1 MDRPEQTAVAPYV
14 MVVQQGD
21 EERYQLLRKL
31 FQSQRVDVV
40 LDRRTGDRRGPGAS
54 PSNGNGA
61 GTSGNGSDK
70 RDADRRAGERRSP
83 LPDTW
88 VNLGFFVA
96 RRQVNRPPRHAAPV
110 LGSDRSTES

>member
-1 MDRPEQTAVAPYV
+1 
-14 MVVQQGD
+14 MVVQRGD

-40 LDRRTGDRRGPGAS
+40 LDRRTGDRRAS
-54 PSNGNGA
+54 RLPTIAESERRTG
-61 GTSGNGSDK
+61 
-70 RDADRRAGERRSP
+70 DRRAP

-96 RRQVNRPPRHAAPV
+96 RRGVAGPASLRAGPK
-110 LGSDRSTES
+110 